1 MSLFWLHNKRRRIL
15 SFSWNMCELCN
26 LNPDIK
32 TSKKHC
38 TQFLEKNVKPN
49 SFLSFGD
56 LFWKLPAVQ
65 LKRTQQFSKMP
76 SITQTLGKSFFL
88 FHLDVTFIRRKVL
101 ERKMVEISTLPSA
114 ESANSGFSHWSC
126 FSSQEMKPCFDI
138 LNLQLHTFS
147 SGNIVAR
154 TRAKKNARK

>member
-38 TQFLEKNVKPN
+38 TQYLEKNVKPN

-65 LKRTQQFSKMP
+65 LKRTQQFSKMSP
-76 SITQTLGKSFFL
+76 DPKCLLYANPGEYFFSFSLGCHFYKKKSFGTENGRNFYS
-88 FHLDVTFIRRKVL
+88 T
-101 ERKMVEISTLPSA
+101 IS
-114 ESANSGFSHWSC
+114 GI
-126 FSSQEMKPCFDI
+126 SQFWVFALK
-138 LNLQLHTFS
+138 
-147 SGNIVAR
+147 
-154 TRAKKNARK
+154 